1 MTFTG
6 WLILFIA
13 VVGVLAYRRSSLWLW
28 TGSILVYLLLLTFF
42 SNAGVISLSLAWAV
56 FLVLALPLNILPFR
70 RQFITRPLLSIY
82 RSVLPT
88 MSRTEREA
96 LEAGTV
102 GWEGEVFAG
111 KPNWK
116 IFSAYPAPKLS
127 EEEQA
132 FLDGPV
138 EELCR
143 MSDNWNIT
151 HNLTTLPP
159 ELWSFIKTKGF
170 FGMIIPKQYG
180 GKEFSALAHSAVITK
195 LAGRS
200 ISVATTVG
208 VPNSLGPAELL
219 LHYGTEAQKN
229 YYLPRLARGEEVPC
243 FALTGPKA
251 GSDASN
257 IPDYGIVCRG
267 QFEGKEVL
275 GMRVTWD
282 KRYITL
288 APVATV
294 LGLAFKLYDP
304 DHLLGSKEDLGITC
318 ALIPT
323 STPGVK
329 IGRRHFPVNCAF
341 LNGPTQGHDVF
352 VPMDWI
358 IGGQN
363 MVGQGWRMLM
373 ESLSAGRAISLPSTV
388 MGSSKIAAYATG
400 AYSRIR
406 RQFGMSIGRFEGV
419 DEVLSR
425 IIGNTYIMDA
435 LRLMT
440 VAAVDRGEKPAVASA
455 ISKYHATELGR
466 KVGNDAMDIHGGKGI
481 CLGPRN
487 YVGRPYE
494 EIPIAITVEGA
505 NILTRCMIIFGQGA
519 IRCHPYVLQEMK
531 AAKNPDQ
538 KQGLIDFDKA
548 FFAHIGFTISNVVR
562 SFWLAITG
570 GIFAFNTPDTNKRYF
585 QKITRLSASFALA
598 ADLAMFSLG
607 GSLKRRE
614 RLSARL
620 GDVLSALYMA
630 SSVLKHYDNQGRPEE
645 DMPIVEW
652 ACQTLF
658 FQAQQALDGLIKNFP
673 NRFIAGLLRILA
685 FPSGKNFQEPK
696 DELSH
701 RLSLLMIT
709 PTQARERL
717 AQGAYIT
724 PEPTNAVGK
733 MEVILKQIIAAED
746 VQRRLHRAKA
756 DGTIKGITFEQRV
769 ADAVTKKIVTAEEAE
784 QALAADKARLEVYA
798 VDDFAFDELGR
809 VPVSRESIMKA

>member
-42 SNAGVISLSLAWAV
+42 SNAGLISLSIFWII
-56 FLVLALPLNILPFR
+56 FLALAIPLNILPLR
-70 RQFITRPLLSIY
+70 RRLISGPLLNIY
-82 RSVLPT
+82 RSVLPS

-111 KPNWK
+111 KPDWK
-116 IFSAYPAPKLS
+116 KFLAYAAPKLS
-127 EEEQA
+127 DEEQA

-143 MSDNWNIT
+143 MSDDWNIT
-151 HNLTTLPP
+151 NNLATLPP
-159 ELWSFIKTKGF
+159 ELWTFIKAKGF
-170 FGMIIPKQYG
+170 FGMIIPKHYG
-180 GKEFSALAHSAVITK
+180 GKEFSALAHSTVITK
-195 LAGRS
+195 LSGRS

-219 LHYGTEAQKN
+219 LHYGTEEQKN

-275 GMRVTWD
+275 GMRVTWN

-304 DHLLGSKEDLGITC
+304 DHLLGDKEDIGITC

-323 STPGVK
+323 STPGVFT
-329 IGRRHFPVNCAF
+329 GRRHFPVNCAF
-341 LNGPTQGHDVF
+341 LNGPTHGKDVF
-352 VPMDWI
+352 IPMDWI
-358 IGGQN
+358 IGGQK
-363 MVGQGWRMLM
+363 MAGQGWRMLM
-373 ESLSAGRAISLPSTV
+373 ESLSTGRAISLPSTV
-388 MGSSKIAAYATG
+388 VGNSKIAAYATG

-419 DEVLSR
+419 DEALSR
-425 IIGNTYIMDA
+425 IVGNTYIMDA
-435 LRLMT
+435 VRLMT
-440 VAAVDRGEKPAVASA
+440 VGAIDRGEKPAVASA
-455 ISKYHATELGR
+455 ISKYHCTELGR

-487 YVGRPYE
+487 YIGRPYE
-494 EIPIAITVEGA
+494 ETPIGITVEGA

-519 IRCHPYVLQEMK
+519 IRCHPYVLKEMK
-531 AAKNPDQ
+531 AAKDPDQ

-548 FFAHIGFTISNVVR
+548 FFAHLGFTFSNIIR
-562 SFWLAITG
+562 SLWLALTG
-570 GIFAFNTPDTNKRYF
+570 GIFVFKAPETNKRYF

-620 GDVLSALYMA
+620 GDVLSMLYMTSA
-630 SSVLKHYDNQGRPEE
+630 VLKHYDNQGRQEE
-645 DMPIVEW
+645 DLPIIEW
-652 ACQTLF
+652 ACQTLL
-658 FQAQQALDGLIKNFP
+658 FQAQQALDGLMKNFP
-673 NRFIAGLLRILA
+673 NRFIAGLLRILI
-685 FPSGKNFQEPK
+685 FPLGKNFHEPK

-701 RLSLLMIT
+701 RVSLLSIST
-709 PTQARERL
+709 TQARDRL
-717 AQGAYIT
+717 VKGAYIT
-724 PEPTNAVGK
+724 PEPNNPVGM

-746 VQRRLHRAKA
+746 VQRRLHRAKS
-756 DGTIKGITFEQRV
+756 DGTIQGITFEDRV
-769 ADAVTKKIVTAEEAE
+769 ADAVAKKIVTPEEAE

-809 VPVSRESIMKA
+809 IPVSREAIMKA